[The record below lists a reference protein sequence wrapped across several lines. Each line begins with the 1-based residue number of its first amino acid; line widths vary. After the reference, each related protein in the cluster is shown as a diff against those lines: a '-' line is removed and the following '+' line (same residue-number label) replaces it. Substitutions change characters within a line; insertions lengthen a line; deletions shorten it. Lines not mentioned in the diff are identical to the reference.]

1 MRCTETTGILE
12 DYQPIICLVSPLWPL
27 SSMYRTSLFRTR
39 YFYRGHSFARSK
51 LRRKPAKR
59 YVINPDSDKGSSSA
73 NIPDASIV
81 ASVNNVQQMSVDPEN
96 GQFLGTKNDKS
107 LVKTKPP
114 RLTHDLARVLYQP
127 LTLHQLQD
135 SRTGVYNFEPELE
148 MIAPDMLEPKDDGE
162 LPFIT
167 PHKDETLHRMA
178 KISKSEYVSS
188 TSSMTSSLSQLHFLL
203 SGFRPL
209 NAVDLPLSR
218 RFPDKHLTYT
228 QGAKLPASFILR
240 KLDDKVTSIDS
251 DKSLDRE
258 IVLSILGHSLE
269 EFLTDRAQS
278 QPESYHYSQVD
289 SFLLRSQLDAYDS
302 KLPGTGVFDL
312 KTRAVAAIRHDL
324 SFVESNNNYTGYE
337 IDRVF
342 GEFESLERE
351 FFELVRSTLLKYSLQ
366 ARIGKMDGIFVAYHN
381 IARMFGFQYLPL
393 EDLDFIIHSCYDSKF
408 NFALS
413 SKNHDLRS
421 IYGDQVFFTQQ
432 QRDAR
437 KVASAVADKEFKISI
452 HLFKNILMH
461 VKNLLNSK
469 GIKNWQKCKIMMQT
483 VTSKDTNGSKSLRSV
498 EKPVL
503 KVVAVPLPDDY
514 EDKPLLTK
522 DMDNNAISQQLAHIR
537 EENQQL
543 LENLGDSI
551 VGFQIKVSH
560 EYRESQKKEL
570 KIPGFARPSQKVLT
584 PESCDY
590 VIAKLNQDYY
600 RNFKNFKYPSFFHP
614 KDLAGWKVRT
624 QIYNINSTEQLKSL
638 YGTFLNQKLHV
649 LEEQSVIISTNRSS
663 NKEVSRRISDLM
675 AEDFGGKVEKKD
687 GQELSALKS
696 RLRAYAKKGE
706 TRRKLRDRLCSPKVK
721 ITWDSQDMD

>member
-1 MRCTETTGILE
+1 ML
-12 DYQPIICLVSPLWPL
+12 LVNNFVGRVSLNV
-27 SSMYRTSLFRTR
+27 SSMHCTSFFRPR

-51 LRRKPAKR
+51 FRRKPAKR
-59 YVINPDSDKGSSSA
+59 HVIQPGSNKVTSSV

-81 ASVNNVQQMSVDPEN
+81 ANVNHVQQISVDPET
-96 GQFLGTKNDKS
+96 GKFLGAKSDKS
-107 LVKTKPP
+107 LVKVKPP

-148 MIAPDMLEPKDDGE
+148 LIASDMQEPKDDGE
-162 LPFIT
+162 PQFIT
-167 PHKDETLHRMA
+167 PHKDATLRRMA
-178 KISKSEYVSS
+178 KTLKTEYVSS

-209 NAVDLPLSR
+209 NVVDLPLSR
-218 RFPDKHLTYT
+218 RFPEKHLTYT
-228 QGAKLPASFILR
+228 QGARLPASFILR
-240 KLDDKVTSIDS
+240 KLDNKVTSIDS

-258 IVLSILGHSLE
+258 IILSVLGHSLE
-269 EFLTDRAQS
+269 EFLTDRTPD
-278 QPESYHYSQVD
+278 QPDSYHYSQVD
-289 SFLLRSQLDAYDS
+289 SFLLRSQLDSYDS

-351 FFELVRSTLLKYSLQ
+351 FFELIRSTLLKYSLQ

-421 IYGDQVFFTQQ
+421 IYGDQVFITQQ

-437 KVASAVADKEFKISI
+437 KVASAVADKEFKLSI
-452 HLFKNILMH
+452 HLFKNILTH
-461 VKNLLNSK
+461 LKNMFNSK

-483 VTSKDTNGSKSLRSV
+483 ITSKDTDASRSLRPV
-498 EKPVL
+498 ERPVL
-503 KVVAVPLPDDY
+503 KVVAIPLPDDY
-514 EDKPLLTK
+514 EDKPLITK
-522 DMDNNAISQQLAHIR
+522 DMDNNAISQQVVHIR
-537 EENQQL
+537 KENQQL
-543 LENLGDSI
+543 LKDLGDSI
-551 VGFQIKVSH
+551 VGFEVKVSH
-560 EYRESQKKEL
+560 EYKESHKKEL
-570 KIPGFARPSQKVLT
+570 KIPNFAQASRKILT

-590 VIAKLNQDYY
+590 VIAKLNQNYY
-600 RNFKNFKYPSFFHP
+600 RNFKNFKHPNFFHP
-614 KDLAGWKVRT
+614 KDLVGWKVHT
-624 QIYNINSTEQLKSL
+624 QIYNINSTQQLKVL
-638 YGTFLNQKLHV
+638 YEQFLSQKLRI
-649 LEEQSVIISTNRSS
+649 LEEQSVLVSTNPSS
-663 NKEVSRRISDLM
+663 NKEVSRRITDLM
-675 AEDFGGKVEKKD
+675 AKDFGGKIDKKD
-687 GQELSALKS
+687 GQELSDLKS

-706 TRRKLRDRLCSPKVK
+706 ARRKLKDKYSKPEVKV
-721 ITWDSQDMD
+721 TWDAQDAD